1 MVANKTSRFA
11 YDWWI
16 IQKRF
21 VYLVIAIFMLCGLA
35 AGAAVYVYKYGNP
48 FRNVAIVNHPAGARF
63 VSFEAA
69 VPVTRAATREMI
81 PANSDT
87 ELYPGDTVQTQANGR
102 ARIGLADGSTLLVKP
117 HNTII
122 VRAHD
127 RAHAGKQHK

>member
-1 MVANKTSRFA
+1 MATNKTSRFA

-63 VSFEAA
+63 VSF
-69 VPVTRAATREMI
+69 
-81 PANSDT
+81 
-87 ELYPGDTVQTQANGR
+87 
-102 ARIGLADGSTLLVKP
+102 
-117 HNTII
+117 
-122 VRAHD
+122 
-127 RAHAGKQHK
+127 